1 MRGISA
7 WAWIIIA
14 ISPRHPLLRRAG
26 DAPFLGALLEKDK
39 DYRPA
44 QNLKETA
51 AHLAAT
57 ERTAMAAERDV
68 MDGYKIAYLSR
79 QAEKLL
85 CGTIASINE
94 NGAAL
99 FFPPRNEAVKTRGN
113 PHGPA
118 GDRSPF
124 CAEQI
129 HSCRFGPY

>member
-1 MRGISA
+1 MVYSSSLTVVFALIVLCGFGLLRQPQCGAFRPGPGSLLPFHLA
-7 WAWIIIA
+7 
-14 ISPRHPLLRRAG
+14 HPLLRRVG
-26 DAPFLGALLEKDK
+26 GAPFLGALLEKDK

-51 AHLAAT
+51 AHISAT
-57 ERTAMAAERDV
+57 ECTAMAAERDA

-99 FFPPRNEAVKTRGN
+99 FFPPGTKR
-113 PHGPA
+113 
-118 GDRSPF
+118 
-124 CAEQI
+124 
-129 HSCRFGPY
+129 